1 MNKINLD
8 DVYVKINNPKFK
20 GTFKIDG
27 YIVDDHYG
35 TTTVWISKDTSR
47 TFKNDEVIIFIKED
61 KQMVKVIET
70 NLSIDGNDNIK
81 DHQSRVIEVESWDGY
96 IEEIRNRETIT
107 REACIGGMYGCTIP
121 RSATI
126 ENLISDEIHLLC
138 DVYNYMKS
146 KTKKLAYL
154 IRED

>member
-1 MNKINLD
+1 
-8 DVYVKINNPKFK
+8 
-20 GTFKIDG
+20 
-27 YIVDDHYG
+27 
-35 TTTVWISKDTSR
+35 
-47 TFKNDEVIIFIKED
+47 
-61 KQMVKVIET
+61 MVKVIET

-81 DHQSRVIEVESWDGY
+81 DHQSRVIEVKSWEDY
-96 IEEIRNRETIT
+96 IAEIKNCKTVT
-107 REACIGGMYGCTIP
+107 RVSYIGIMYGCTIP